1 MSWLGFLLV
10 DGQDV
15 AKVHHDVLSLQEPA
29 ADGLV
34 LHHRAAR
41 GSKAGHDTLAARALY
56 GC

>member
-1 MSWLGFLLV
+1 MLV